1 MKKAIIVGTGSYLPK
16 KILTNKDLERLV
28 ETSDEWITG
37 RTGIKER
44 HIADEDEAASDL
56 GVKAAISA
64 LNEANLEA
72 SEIDL
77 IIVTTVTPD
86 MLFPAT
92 SCVIQDKIGATK
104 AVAFDLNAACSGF
117 VYGLAVAEQFI
128 RTGTYEK
135 ILLIATEAMSKV
147 ADYTDRNICVLL
159 GDGAGAAVLTPADD
173 RKGLLGN
180 WLAAAGKYG
189 NLLYL
194 PAGGSKMPA
203 SHKTIEEHLHYMKME
218 GPALFKVAIHSMVE
232 AIEKVLS
239 PLRIA
244 PGELDLVIPH
254 QANLR
259 IIKAVAKGI
268 DVPLEKFYVNVDMCG
283 NMSSASIAVALDEA
297 LKEGRIKPGSLV
309 LLVAFGAGLT
319 WGSCVIKF

>member
-1 MKKAIIVGTGSYLPK
+1 MGTGSYLPK

>member
-1 MKKAIIVGTGSYLPK
+1 MRKTAIIGTGSYLPK
-16 KILTNKDLERLV
+16 KVLTNKDLEKMV
-28 ETSDEWITG
+28 ETSDEWITE
-37 RTGIKER
+37 RTGIKKR
-44 HIADEDEAASDL
+44 HIAGEDEAASDL
-56 GVKAAISA
+56 GARAAISA
-64 LNEANLEA
+64 LRQAKIEA
-72 SEIDL
+72 SEIEL

-92 SCVIQDKIGATK
+92 SCIIQDKIGATK

-117 VYGLAVAEQFI
+117 IYGLAVAEQFI
-128 RTGTYEK
+128 RTGVYQK

-159 GDGAGAAVLTPADD
+159 GDGAGAAVLAPAENK
-173 RKGLLGN
+173 KGVLDF

-194 PAGGSKMPA
+194 PAGGSRMPA
-203 SHKTIEEHLHYMKME
+203 SHKSIKEHLHYMKME
-218 GPALFKVAIHSMVE
+218 GPTLFKVAIHSMVE

-239 PLRIA
+239 LLQIA
-244 PGELDLVIPH
+244 PEELALVIPH

-259 IIKAVAKGI
+259 IIKAVAKAVN
-268 DVPLEKFYVNVDMCG
+268 VPLEKFYINVHLCG

-297 LKEGRIKPGSLV
+297 IKEGRIKPGALV